1 MCLLLALSPAKH
13 DVKYVDSALL
23 LADIMN
29 ESSSF
34 LWKYD
39 RNLGHRFL
47 KIISPKVS
55 ADSCLLVH
63 TEELMNSVWSNG
75 S

>member
-1 MCLLLALSPAKH
+1 
-13 DVKYVDSALL
+13 
-23 LADIMN
+23 
-29 ESSSF
+29 

>member
-1 MCLLLALSPAKH
+1 
-13 DVKYVDSALL
+13 
-23 LADIMN
+23 
-29 ESSSF
+29 
-34 LWKYD
+34 
-39 RNLGHRFL
+39 LGHRFL

-55 ADSCLLVH
+55 ADSCLLVVH